1 MRVPEDDE
9 PRACESANGRGA
21 GAKVLGHVIGGS
33 SGATLS

>member
-21 GAKVLGHVIGGS
+21 GAKVLGHVIRGPA
-33 SGATLS
+33 GAALS